1 MYCDRAAQQ
10 WAGGLRGAS
19 CVLCGV
25 CFFCLLA
32 SLTCNKPRKCPTLD
46 VGAEVVDVAGCGY
59 WIMLFMIVYGF
70 MSFFFVCQG
79 GGGVLAAARMDVAG
93 KLCGFK

>member
-32 SLTCNKPRKCPTLD
+32 SLACNKPHECPTLD
-46 VGAEVVDVAGCGY
+46 EDAAAVDVGL
-59 WIMLFMIVYGF
+59 MLFMIVYGF

-93 KLCGFK
+93 KLCRFK